1 MQKII
6 KLSSHG
12 TTNSGNDPV
21 RVLKTLR
28 ELHDQ
33 MAKAVESCVMMAEE
47 FLPELAEMIDMDA
60 SEFFMRA
67 GDLEEF
73 DYCLQQGSVTPLFF
87 YATRGDTEYTITI
100 IPPDPDDEDPN
111 VAYIIEKYENKA
123 FHVYDPVNEIWKFD
137 HAYKVS
143 DKMESLMNSNSPEA
157 DIITDIVYAY
167 DGNMDEKKYQSIKSK
182 HKGLFDL
189 YNQVHQY
196 MDPFYELDEN
206 GVKGKL
212 YLEPK
217 DPLRLGFR
225 VGWNGSEYILY
236 QYLNLDDF
244 LDDYFYSDGNKPEIY
259 SREVGRTPN
268 IGKIKNFLWKAA
280 NRYLEKEYYTIP
292 LSLNAFTEASN
303 IRHLGRRPY
312 FIDVR
317 HRKLTDKEKAS
328 LESVK
333 AYTQDLRKSQW

>member
-1 MQKII
+1 M
-6 KLSSHG
+6 
-12 TTNSGNDPV
+12 
-21 RVLKTLR
+21 
-28 ELHDQ
+28 
-33 MAKAVESCVMMAEE
+33 
-47 FLPELAEMIDMDA
+47 
-60 SEFFMRA
+60 
-67 GDLEEF
+67 
-73 DYCLQQGSVTPLFF
+73 
-87 YATRGDTEYTITI
+87 
-100 IPPDPDDEDPN
+100 
-111 VAYIIEKYENKA
+111 
-123 FHVYDPVNEIWKFD
+123 
-137 HAYKVS
+137 
-143 DKMESLMNSNSPEA
+143 
-157 DIITDIVYAY
+157 
-167 DGNMDEKKYQSIKSK
+167 
-182 HKGLFDL
+182 
-189 YNQVHQY
+189 
-196 MDPFYELDEN
+196 
-206 GVKGKL
+206 

-292 LSLNAFTEASN
+292 LSLNAVTEASN